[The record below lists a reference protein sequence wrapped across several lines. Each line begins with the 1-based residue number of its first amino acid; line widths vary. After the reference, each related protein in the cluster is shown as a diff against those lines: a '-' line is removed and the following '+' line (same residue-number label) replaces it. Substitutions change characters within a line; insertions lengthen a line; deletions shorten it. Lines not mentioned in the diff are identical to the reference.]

1 MLTKKEADLIS
12 KLAKQQFLKL
22 GGKLRNSGRQ
32 CMKQT
37 KEERKIVSGI
47 QSLESQQTTA
57 NPCFKPD
64 DSSIAVPQIPPTPV
78 RLKVKLIKDIKSG
91 ENFICHICAFE
102 TITQRQLRCHIDQKH
117 RNISPARI
125 SKPVR
130 LITRASSEIICDIC
144 GVTRIKKFE
153 LRKHMRSHEKPLGEC
168 EICHLR
174 LRNVPKHIRDVHTD
188 ERSFICEVC
197 EAAFKSL
204 HNLKN
209 HVKTHEEPSECP
221 ICHKLLPNMHRHLQ
235 WHKRPVP
242 ARHIC
247 NQCSKSCS
255 TKQSLQEHV
264 LRIHEKVPL
273 GKSYSCN
280 DCSLT
285 FIRNNDLRR
294 HSFQHFTGKIFSC
307 TFPNCNEMFKKAFK
321 LQSHMM
327 IHNPKNEMKFACELC
342 DRKYLRKAA
351 LNKHR
356 RQTHSSSLV

>member
-1 MLTKKEADLIS
+1 MLTKIEADRIS
-12 KLAKQQFLKL
+12 KLAKQQFLEL
-22 GGKLRNSGRQ
+22 GGKLRNSDHHSI
-32 CMKQT
+32 KQT
-37 KEERKIVSGI
+37 KEERVTIEALEI
-47 QSLESQQTTA
+47 QTLKAQETDSYPSS
-57 NPCFKPD
+57 KPD
-64 DSSIAVPQIPPTPV
+64 DSPKKILQRPTSGV
-78 RLKVKLIKDIKSG
+78 SLEVKLVKDRKST

-102 TITQRQLRCHIDQKH
+102 TITQRQLRNHIDQEH
-117 RNISPARI
+117 RSKISAKI
-125 SKPVR
+125 AEPVR
-130 LITRASSEIICDIC
+130 LIRASSEIICDIC
-144 GVTRIKKFE
+144 GVTKKKKFE
-153 LRKHMRSHEKPLGEC
+153 LRKHMRSHEKPLDEC

-174 LRNVPKHIRDVHTD
+174 LRNVQKHIRDVHTD

-197 EAAFKSL
+197 DAAFKSL

-221 ICHKLLPNMHRHLQ
+221 ICLKLLPNMHRHLQ
-235 WHKRPVP
+235 WHKRPTP
-242 ARHIC
+242 ARHVC
-247 NQCSKSCS
+247 NQCNKSCS
-255 TKQSLQEHV
+255 TKQALQEHV

-273 GKSYSCN
+273 GKSYSCP

-294 HSFQHFTGKIFSC
+294 HSYQHFTGKIFSC

-327 IHNPKNEMKFACELC
+327 IHNPSNEVKFACELC

-356 RQTHSSSLV
+356 RQTHSS